1 MISSAENPGY
11 GNCRAME
18 TVEKQTAFFH
28 RSHSAWKTRP
38 RMSSFPQFPQPLR
51 LSQSEQPGIAEK
63 RGTPNHA
70 TQSKNSLEGK
80 YGPSFFSKIL
90 PKGFFDKAPGTNR
103 KNSQTKSKKLIAYK
117 DARGREERKQ
127 LTLNRGAKSDHRSG
141 PNQVDKATSLNNTES
156 HHQTLACCSWPEA
169 CMFCGPSLQYLA

>member
-38 RMSSFPQFPQPLR
+38 RTSSFPQFPQPLR
-51 LSQSEQPGIAEK
+51 LKPV
-63 RGTPNHA
+63 GTTRNRRKTGNPNHA

-141 PNQVDKATSLNNTES
+141 PNQVDKATCNRKRIAWLRTPCVR
-156 HHQTLACCSWPEA
+156 HLLFHWK
-169 CMFCGPSLQYLA
+169 M